1 MEYRNFGI
9 EEIEDIKRIY
19 ADESWLAYLRDDEK
33 LTNAFNNSLYILG
46 AFEEGKLIGFIRCVG
61 DTEHVMVVQD
71 LIVDKKH
78 QRMGIG
84 SELLDRTIKEYHHVR
99 LFMLLTDAND
109 ERDNLFYQAKGM
121 KAVIHKKMIAYM
133 R

>member
-46 AFEEGKLIGFIRCVG
+46 AFEEGKLVGFIRCVG

-99 LFMLLTDAND
+99 LFMLLTDVND

-121 KAVIHKKMIAYM
+121 KAVIHKNMIAYM